1 VGTRSEQRCQA
12 CGRRFESEEGGGF
25 FFDLLHCDRCG
36 EAKSIGHQE
45 MGDIH
50 LGYIKGLPGPYAVA
64 RTELDED
71 IRTSFE
77 GQPLTRAEY
86 EAAVEALVGSCA
98 CGGDFR
104 YAAPA
109 RCPGCGSTEERWSE
123 PSEILLYD

>member
-1 VGTRSEQRCQA
+1 MGQQTKRRCLA
-12 CGRRFESEEGGGF
+12 CGKRFQVEQGGGF

-36 EAKSIGHQE
+36 EARSIGHEE

-64 RTELDED
+64 RREMDED
-71 IRTSFE
+71 ILRTFS
-77 GQPLTRAEY
+77 GPALTRAEY
-86 EAAVEALVGSCA
+86 QAAVEGLVGACA
-98 CGGDFR
+98 CGGAFS

-123 PSEILLYD
+123 PSEMLLYD